1 MYALSLF
8 FKNKS
13 VRVIASI
20 TDVILLLA
28 VTLSGSLIFYMSF
41 VSNHTACFNNFN
53 IMWMH
58 PLYIIGLLAYFIKN
72 EWVSHIGKV
81 FLGAVVGLVIT
92 SYWLPQHFSI
102 EVLTLI
108 AIALILNY
116 RLIKRGQN
124 NIQNKN

>member
-1 MYALSLF
+1 
-8 FKNKS
+8 
-13 VRVIASI
+13 VRVIASV

-28 VTLSGSLIFYMSF
+28 FTLGGSLIFYMSF

-58 PLYIIGLLAYFIKN
+58 PLYIIGLIAYFIKN
-72 EWVSHIGKV
+72 EWISHIGKV
-81 FLGAVVGLVIT
+81 FLGAVVGLVIA

-102 EVLTLI
+102 EVFTLI

-116 RLIKRGQN
+116 RLIQRGQN
-124 NIQNKN
+124 NIQHKN